1 MGLAFGGSIVVDCW
15 IGCWIVAVDI
25 DVVLAI
31 AEDSGV
37 VVAEVAGVLLLS
49 LLAVFTDIR
58 RGVFSPR
65 RLSSLEDE
73 FEVDI
78 MME

>member
-1 MGLAFGGSIVVDCW
+1 MTLAFGGSIVVYCW

-25 DVVLAI
+25 DVVVAI

-37 VVAEVAGVLLLS
+37 VVAEVAGVLS
-49 LLAVFTDIR
+49 LLAVFTDIK

-65 RLSSLEDE
+65 RRSSLEDE
-73 FEVDI
+73 FEVEI
-78 MME
+78 IIEL